1 MIDLAISYCDE
12 REVTPDYRQALLRVA
27 RSMGAAGITPSM
39 LTESLVNRWL
49 ATLKQSPVTRS
60 NYRRMCL
67 TLCRHAIDRREC
79 GQFIG
84 RVVRVKSK
92 ISPPVAWSMAELS
105 TLISAAKQMQG
116 TLRNGCPESLY
127 FEAWIRA
134 GFETGLRFSDLLT
147 MKCSCLRG
155 DRLYVVANKTG
166 VPIPKVLSARC
177 VQILTELS
185 VYSGGVEFFR
195 PILSERWLRIRFAR
209 LCKSAGLNGTPKWL
223 RRSGAT
229 HCEIRQP
236 GSAKRFLGHL
246 SDGLA
251 LKHYVDQT
259 LLPDQCPAP
268 PPIP

>member
-1 MIDLAISYCDE
+1 MVELATSYCDE

-27 RSMGAAGITPSM
+27 RSMRAAGIEPSVA
-39 LTESLVNRWL
+39 TESLMNRWL
-49 ATLKQSPVTRS
+49 AGLSQSQTTRS
-60 NYRRMCL
+60 NYRRMGM
-67 TLCRHAIDRREC
+67 TLIRYAIDRREC
-79 GQFIG
+79 RQFIG

-105 TLISAAKQMQG
+105 TLISAARK
-116 TLRNGCPESLY
+116 LRGELKKGCPESLF

-134 GFETGLRFSDLLT
+134 GFETGLRFSDLLALR
-147 MKCSCLRG
+147 CSCLRG
-155 DRLYVVANKTG
+155 SRLYVVANKTG
-166 VPIPKVLSARC
+166 VPIPKVLSSRC
-177 VQILTELS
+177 VEILTELS
-185 VYSGGVEFFR
+185 VHSGGVEFFR
-195 PILSERWLRIRFAR
+195 PILSERWIRIRWAR
-209 LCKSAGLNGTPKWL
+209 LCKAAGLTGTPKWL

-236 GSAKRFLGHL
+236 GSAKKFLGHL

-251 LKHYVDQT
+251 MKHYVDQT